1 MNWRVAGF
9 AALGCG
15 TLVLVIFIAL
25 AISGYRMVAAE
36 LGPPKVV
43 TLQATQDPHQPVGLF
58 SREQLQTLMPAA
70 PAGSHL
76 IAEQFHEAYCLDD
89 CPTLTRTYDLPGG
102 LATACA
108 ALVAIRRE
116 YLRDGYAEGSLSL
129 SYPDPQL
136 PSTVRACRAEARK
149 KTTHGF
155 TTEFSKNTSPTSKTM
170 FTAQVRLAGDRFTI
184 VTR

>member
-1 MNWRVAGF
+1 MNRRVAGF

-15 TLVLVIFIAL
+15 TLVLGLFVAL
-25 AISGYRMVAAE
+25 AISGYRTVRSEMPAPEVAAS
-36 LGPPKVV
+36 
-43 TLQATQDPHQPVGLF
+43 QATQDPHQPIGVL
-58 SREQLQTLMPAA
+58 SREQLQALMPAA
-70 PAGSHL
+70 PTGSRL
-76 IAEQFHEAYCLDD
+76 ISEQFHEAYCLDD

-116 YLRDGYAEGSLSL
+116 YVRDGYAVGVL
-129 SYPDPQL
+129 SYPDPQF
-136 PSTVRACRAEARK
+136 PSTVGECRAQARK

-155 TTEFSKNTSPTSKTM
+155 ATEFSKNTSPTSKTL
-170 FTAQVRLAGDRFTI
+170 FTAQIRLAGDRFTI